1 MLEKSMLSKIW
12 LWATLLFLLPIFSY
26 AHAQNNS
33 QVLELYVK
41 SGMEKQVQQ
50 IPSVMQA
57 LFDQSVPEDDQ
68 ARKLPKEVLSAMR
81 ASVPA
86 AFAPER
92 LKETILAELTRRL
105 TAQDIKDTLQWLD
118 SPIGKKC
125 TQLEEAASTPEAQD
139 EMQQYAGRL
148 HDSPPTA
155 ERLKV
160 LRELDSAA
168 TVTGNAVEMAIQTQ
182 AAVALAIIATLPVE
196 QQKPREEVYRDIE
209 KTRPAIEALVRSQT
223 LISQLWAYR
232 SLTDAEIKRYTQFAK
247 SPAGSKYSSAA
258 MAAFDKANLEG
269 AIKWGKLIGDAMK
282 EMKNKSEA

>member
-1 MLEKSMLSKIW
+1 MLSKIW
-12 LWATLLFLLPIFSY
+12 LWAIPLLLLPIFSY

-68 ARKLPKEVLSAMR
+68 ARQLPKEVLSAMR
-81 ASVPA
+81 AAVPK
-86 AFAPER
+86 AFAPGR
-92 LKETILAELTRRL
+92 MKETILAELTRKL
-105 TAQDIKDTLQWLD
+105 TAKDIKDTLKWLD
-118 SPIGKKC
+118 SPLGKKC

-139 EMQQYAGRL
+139 EMQQYAAHL

-155 ERLKV
+155 GRLKV

-168 TVTGNAVEMAIQTQ
+168 KVTGDAVEMAIQTQ
-182 AAVALAIIATLPVE
+182 AAVALAVVATLPVE
-196 QQKPREEVYRDIE
+196 QQKPREEIYREIE
-209 KTRPAIEALVRSQT
+209 KTRPAVEALVRSQT
-223 LISQLWAYR
+223 LISLLWTYR
-232 SLTDAEIKRYTQFAK
+232 SLTDAEIHRYTEFAK
-247 SPAGSKYSSAA
+247 SPAGSKFYSTS
-258 MAAFDKANLEG
+258 MAAFNKANLEG

-282 EMKNKSEA
+282 EMQNKSEA